1 MRIDQAT
8 VSARLVDLPGW
19 SGSTTEISKQYV
31 FANFVE
37 SMKFVNEVAA
47 IAERRNHHPDIAIA
61 WNRVTLRITSHSQG
75 GVTAACLDL
84 ATDIENLVPAV

>member
-19 SGSTTEISKQYV
+19 SGSTTEISKQFR

-37 SMKFVNEVAA
+37 AMDFVNEVAV
-47 IAERRNHHPDIAIA
+47 IAERRNHHPDIAIS

-75 GVTAACLDL
+75 GVTSACLDL
-84 ATDIENLVPAV
+84 ATDIENLVPAE